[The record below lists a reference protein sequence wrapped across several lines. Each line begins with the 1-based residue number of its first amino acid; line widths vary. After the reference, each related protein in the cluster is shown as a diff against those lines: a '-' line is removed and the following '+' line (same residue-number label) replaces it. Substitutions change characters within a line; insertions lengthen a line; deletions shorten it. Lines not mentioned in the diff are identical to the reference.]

1 MHFKNLFNE
10 KINSLNKTSIPVI
23 ILNMIYSNF
32 EHDLQIKSEGFN
44 LLCYTDIKIV
54 KDKNE

>member
-1 MHFKNLFNE
+1 
-10 KINSLNKTSIPVI
+10 
-23 ILNMIYSNF
+23 MIYSNF